1 MWTETRDLKLSRD
14 SLTISNCND
23 RIYQARIMMG
33 MDQRGRRG
41 EKIGSRGALVIK

>member
-1 MWTETRDLKLSRD
+1 MWTETRDLKRSRD
-14 SLTISNCND
+14 SLKISNCN